1 MNSLEE
7 LLAFLS
13 RLNARKIYYTIAN
26 TPFSA
31 RDEAIM
37 VEVTVPGQRW
47 EVEFFADGR
56 VEVEIFISPGKIE
69 GEEALT
75 RLFEEFSD

>member
-1 MNSLEE
+1 MNSLEK

-13 RLNARKIYYTIAN
+13 RLNANKIYYTLTN
-26 TPFSA
+26 A

-37 VEVTVPGQRW
+37 AEVTVPGERW

-56 VEVEIFISPGKIE
+56 VEVEIYYSPGKIE